1 MTPLNLHEST
11 LLLGLD
17 DENGKFTAES
27 TYHSY
32 GLAAAVITDLILAE
46 RIAIEDDRIVI
57 RTNAL
62 TDDKLLNDVLR
73 RLQEQKK
80 PPKVTNWIHHL
91 VMRMGKLRPL
101 AIEQLIRRGILERK
115 EEKILW
121 VFNVDRYPSR
131 DVTPENR
138 LRTRLHRILF
148 EAAEPD
154 TRERLLLGI
163 ILASHLLPELAPTK
177 AMRKEAKARIE
188 ALTADEEMNRLLG
201 RSIQEMQTAVMVSTT
216 AATM

>member
-1 MTPLNLHEST
+1 MASLNLHESI

-17 DENGKFTAES
+17 DDSGKFTAES

-32 GLAAAVITDLILAE
+32 GLAAAAITDLILSE

-62 TDDKLLNDVLR
+62 TDDKLLNDILR

-80 PPKVTNWIHHL
+80 PPKVTDWIHHL
-91 VMRMGKLRPL
+91 VMRMGKLRPI

-115 EEKILW
+115 EKKILW
-121 VFNVDRYPSR
+121 VFNVDRFPSR

-138 LRTRLHRILF
+138 LRARLRRILF
-148 EAAEPD
+148 ENNAPD
-154 TRERLLLGI
+154 PHERLLLGI
-163 ILASHLLPELAPTK
+163 VLASHLLPELAPDK
-177 AMRKEAKARIE
+177 ALRKEAKARIE
-188 ALTADEEMNRLLG
+188 ALTAEDEMNRLLG
-201 RSIQEMQTAVMVSTT
+201 RSIQEMQTAVMVTTT

>member
-1 MTPLNLHEST
+1 MMPLSLHESI

-32 GLAAAVITDLILAE
+32 GLAAAAIADLILAE
-46 RIAIEDDRIVI
+46 RIAIQHDRIAI
-57 RTNAL
+57 LTNAL
-62 TDDKLLNDVLR
+62 TDDRLLNDILR

-80 PPKVTNWIHHL
+80 PPKVTDWIHHL
-91 VMRMGKLRPL
+91 VMRMGKLRSI
-101 AIEQLIRRGILERK
+101 AVEQLIRRGILERK

-121 VFNVDRYPSR
+121 VFNVDRYTSR

-138 LRTRLHRILF
+138 LRARLRRILF
-148 EAAEPD
+148 DAAEPD

-163 ILASHLLPELAPTK
+163 VLSSHLLPELAPDKTL
-177 AMRKEAKARIE
+177 RKQAKARIE
-188 ALTADEEMNRLLG
+188 VLTAEDEMNRLLG
-201 RSIQEMQTAVMVSTT
+201 RSIQEMQAAVMVTTT

>member
-32 GLAAAVITDLILAE
+32 GLAAAAIADLILAE

-62 TDDKLLNDVLR
+62 TDDKLLNDVLQ

-80 PPKVTNWIHHL
+80 PPKVTGWIHYL
-91 VMRMGKLRPL
+91 VMRMGKLRPI

-138 LRTRLHRILF
+138 LRARLRRILF
-148 EAAEPD
+148 EGAEPD

-163 ILASHLLPELAPTK
+163 VLASQLLPELAPDKTL
-177 AMRKEAKARIE
+177 RQEAKARIE
-188 ALTADEEMNRLLG
+188 ALTAEDEMNRLLG
-201 RSIQEMQTAVMVSTT
+201 RSIQEMQAALMVTTT
-216 AATM
+216 AATI